1 MTTSLKYT
9 ASTLSKVE
17 DILKKNEYTIR
28 YEKGNFNSGYC
39 VLENKKVVVVNKFY
53 DTEARINCLVE
64 LINSITID
72 TEVLE
77 PAEKNLYA
85 LLQQKT
91 LSL

>member
-1 MTTSLKYT
+1 MTTTLKYT

-17 DILKKNEYTIR
+17 DILKKNDYTIR

-53 DTEARINCLVE
+53 DNEARINCLVE
-64 LINSITID
+64 LINSIAIN

-77 PAEKNLYA
+77 QAEKNLYA

>member
-9 ASTLSKVE
+9 VSTLSKVE

>member
-1 MTTSLKYT
+1 MTTTLKYT
-9 ASTLSKVE
+9 ASTLNKVE

-64 LINSITID
+64 LINSIEIN
-72 TEVLE
+72 TEVLDS
-77 PAEKNLYA
+77 AEKNLYA

>member
-1 MTTSLKYT
+1 MTTTLKYT
-9 ASTLSKVE
+9 ASTLNKVE
-17 DILKKNEYTIR
+17 DILKKNDYTIR

-64 LINSITID
+64 LINSIEIN
-72 TEVLE
+72 TEVLDS
-77 PAEKNLYA
+77 AEKNLYA

>member
-1 MTTSLKYT
+1 MTTTLKYT

-64 LINSITID
+64 LINSIAIN

-77 PAEKNLYA
+77 SAEKNLYA

>member
-1 MTTSLKYT
+1 MIFIKYT

-17 DILKKNEYTIR
+17 DILKKNDYTIR

-64 LINSITID
+64 LINSIEIN
-72 TEVLE
+72 TEVLDSS
-77 PAEKNLYA
+77 EKNLYA